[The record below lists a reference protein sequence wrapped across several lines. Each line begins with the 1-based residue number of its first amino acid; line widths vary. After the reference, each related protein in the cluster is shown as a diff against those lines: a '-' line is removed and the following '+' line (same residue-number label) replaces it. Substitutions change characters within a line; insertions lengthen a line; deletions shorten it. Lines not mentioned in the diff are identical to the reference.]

1 MKLNRLLFLGT
12 LLLSS
17 SLLLAQNKFSIALRN
32 GAISPEANIR
42 QSFVDSFN
50 KKAVRVNNKSFAVLQ
65 FENIPTD
72 QTRKTLL
79 ANGIE
84 LLDYVSGNAYS
95 ATIRGDLKTA
105 GLLGAQVRSVVE
117 LSAQQKM
124 NVHFAKGIIPAWAVK
139 TPGTVDVWISFPK
152 TFTVG
157 EVTDQLRKLNMEV
170 LSIDKQSYRILSL
183 RLAGS
188 RLTELASLPFVEYVQ
203 PAPPADQ
210 PLNFR
215 SRYGSRANLLNASI
229 ANGGKGLN
237 GEGVVIGVG
246 DNADIQTHVDFTG
259 RLINRAP
266 LAVSAHGTH
275 VSGTI
280 GGAGNI
286 NEMYRGYAP
295 KATLIS
301 QAFSGILVNAPT
313 YIKDYGMVITNNS
326 YGDVIECDYY
336 GTYDL
341 TSRLLDQMA
350 FDFPNLEN
358 VFAAGN
364 SGTAVCT
371 PFAKGYRT
379 VIGGYQT
386 AKNVITV
393 GATNDSGAVADFS
406 SRGPVKDGRIKP
418 DIAAMGQWV
427 ASTWPTNIYSYNNGT
442 SMAAPAV
449 SGGLAL
455 LYQRYRQLN
464 GGANPKNGLMKAIL
478 CNGASD
484 RGNAGPDFQYGF
496 GWMNLLRSMEMLEA
510 NHYFIANATN
520 GATNA
525 YTIPVPA
532 NTAQVKIMLYWNDP
546 AASLISSKTLVND
559 LDLQVVG
566 PSGSTVLPK
575 VLDTAVANVGN
586 VATTG
591 VDHLNNMEQ
600 VVINNPASG
609 TYTIKVAGTA
619 ITQNPSQ
626 EYFVV
631 YDAVPVQLKI
641 TAPAGGEGLA
651 PSTSIHDLMKISWEA
666 NGFSAGTANL
676 EFSTDNG
683 ATWSTVDSNIDI
695 NRTVYTWWVPDVA
708 TSQALVRI
716 TKNGT
721 GESSTSLPFTIVKQP
736 VVTLAAIQCEG
747 YINMNWTP
755 VTGATD
761 YEVMMLQGDEMK
773 TVATTSGNTYTF
785 SGLSKDSTYW
795 VTVRARVN
803 GKGGRRSLAISR
815 QPNTGNCSGAI
826 SDNDL
831 KAEAIL
837 APRSG
842 RKYTATQ
849 LSASSVVSVR
859 IKNLDDAPAAAFD
872 VKYSIN
878 GGPWITENVTTP
890 IAGGAAYTHNFATTA
905 DLSATGNYKIV
916 AVVKNAAADPVSA
929 NDTAVVVVKNL
940 DNQPLDLSAPF
951 VDNLETATVNTY
963 QKDTIGLEGI
973 ERYDFT
979 PSAAFG
985 RARTF
990 INSGIA
996 YSGSRAISLDV
1007 DRFTP
1012 AGSINYLY
1020 GSFNLSNY
1028 NALVND
1034 LRLDFQFLNHGQG
1047 NNAANKVWI
1056 RGNDAQPW
1064 VEAYDL
1070 DSSQNQPGFYKRT
1083 ESIQL
1088 SDLLASAGQNFG
1100 TSFQVRWGQYGQ
1112 LPATDKENGAGYT
1125 FDDIR
1130 LYQVFNDLQMKSI
1143 DTPAAA
1149 TCGLTNAT
1157 AIKVAIRN
1165 NSSTALNNIPVR
1177 YRINGGSWITEM
1189 LPSIA
1194 GKTAIQYTFAATA
1207 DLSALGSYTI
1217 QTVVDLPA
1225 DNFRDN
1231 DTLSTVVRNSPL
1243 ISSFPYLENF
1253 ETGDG
1258 YWYAGGKLS
1267 TWEYG
1272 TPSSNRINRA
1282 ASGFGAW
1289 KTRLQGHYND
1299 GETSCLYS
1307 PCFDITGMTAPTLS
1321 FSVALDIEDC
1331 GGTLCDGAW
1340 VEYSADG
1347 ISWTKLGTAG
1357 SGTNWYNKKSS
1368 QLWSTQNYYYWHVA
1382 TTALPAGLNRLR
1394 LRFVLSADAGVN
1406 REGIAIDDI
1415 HIYDNTMGIYDS
1427 VTMTTPVT
1435 QPLSGNKWVDFTS
1448 NGKLIASVHPKGQNL
1463 GNTAVQ
1469 AYIFND
1475 SIRYNNNQ
1483 YYHGRNITIKPA
1495 ATALT
1500 DSVTVRF
1507 YFLDRETDSLIK
1519 ANNCSTC
1526 SPLTTAYELGV
1537 TQYSDPS
1544 PSFENGSLLDNQ
1556 QGLWNYIQPDRV
1568 AKVPFDKGYYAEFK
1582 VKDFSEFWL
1591 NNGGFEHNTPLP
1603 LKMMDFT
1610 AQKANTNNV
1619 LLNWKVG
1626 SETNVDHYEVEL
1638 ARTDAEVVAGQFVKI
1653 GEVKSE
1659 GNTTS
1664 VRNYS
1669 FTDAEP
1675 DKYGLRYYR
1684 LKIVNADGSF
1694 MYSPIRTVAFDDAV
1708 LWQVFPN
1715 PSKGNFYLIYQL
1727 ANAER
1732 LQANVFDTKG
1742 RLVKEFHATANGFS
1756 QKLEIDLSGNNFAAG
1771 MYLLQIKA
1779 GDKVQAFKLHKL

>member
-12 LLLSS
+12 LLFCSA
-17 SLLLAQNKFSIALRN
+17 LLFAQNRFSITLRN

-50 KKAVRVNNKSFAVLQ
+50 KKAIRANSKSFVVLQ

-84 LLDYVSGNAYS
+84 LLDYVSGNAYT
-95 ATIRGDLKTA
+95 ATVRGDLQTA
-105 GLLGAQVRSVVE
+105 GLLGAQVRSVVG
-117 LSAQQKM
+117 LSPQQKM
-124 NVHFAKGIIPAWAVK
+124 NAQFARGLIPAWAVK
-139 TPGTVDVWISFPK
+139 TPGMVDVWISFPK
-152 TFTVG
+152 TFTAD
-157 EVTDQLRKLNMEV
+157 EVVTQLKKLNIEL

-183 RLAGS
+183 RLAS
-188 RLTELASLPFVEYVQ
+188 NRLTELASLPFVEYVQ

-215 SRYGSRANLLNASI
+215 SRSGSRANLLNASI

-237 GEGVVIGVG
+237 GEGVVIGIG
-246 DNADIQTHVDFTG
+246 DNSDIQTHVDFTG
-259 RLINRAP
+259 RLINRAA
-266 LAVSAHGTH
+266 LAVSPHGTH

-301 QAFSGILVNAPT
+301 QTYSGILTNAAT

-341 TSRLLDQMA
+341 TSHILDQMA
-350 FDFPNLEN
+350 FDFPNLVN

-364 SGTAVCT
+364 SGLWGCG
-371 PFAKGYRT
+371 PYERGYKT
-379 VIGGYQT
+379 VIGGYQS

-393 GATNDSGAVADFS
+393 GATTDTGAIADFS

-418 DIAAMGQWV
+418 DIVAMGQSV

-464 GGANPKNGLMKAIL
+464 SGADPENGLMKALL
-478 CNGASD
+478 CNGSTD
-484 RGNAGPDFQYGF
+484 QGNPGPDFKYGF
-496 GWMNLLRSMEMLEA
+496 GWMNLLRSVDMLDA
-510 NHYFIANATN
+510 HHYFIANATN
-520 GATNA
+520 GSSHT
-525 YTIPVPA
+525 YTVPVPS
-532 NTAQVKIMLYWNDP
+532 NTAQLKVMLYWNDP

-559 LDLQVVG
+559 LDLQVTD
-566 PSGSTVLPK
+566 PTGSAKLPII
-575 VLDTAVANVGN
+575 LDTAEANLSNG
-586 VATTG
+586 ATTG
-591 VDHLNNMEQ
+591 ADHLNNIEQ
-600 VVINNPASG
+600 VVISNPTAG
-609 TYTIKVAGTA
+609 TYTIKVSGTA
-619 ITQNPSQ
+619 ITQNPQQ
-626 EYFVV
+626 EYFLV
-631 YDAVPVQLKI
+631 YDAVPVQLKV

-651 PSTSIHDLMKISWEA
+651 PSTSVHDLMKISWEA
-666 NGFSAGTANL
+666 NGFSSGTVKL

-683 ATWSTVDSNIDI
+683 ATWSTIDSNIDI
-695 NRTVYTWWVPDVA
+695 NRRVYTWWVPNVA
-708 TSQALVRI
+708 TSQALVRV

-721 GESSTSLPFTIVKQP
+721 GESSTSLPFTIIKQP
-736 VVTLAAIQCEG
+736 VVTLASTQCEG
-747 YINMNWTP
+747 YINMNWTS
-755 VTGATD
+755 VAGATD

-773 TVATTSGNTYTF
+773 TVATTTGNAYTF

-803 GKGGRRSLAISR
+803 GKGGRRSSAVSR
-815 QPNTGNCSGAI
+815 QPNTGNCSGVI

-831 KAEAIL
+831 KIDAIL
-837 APRSG
+837 SPKTG
-842 RKYTATQ
+842 RKLTTTQ
-849 LSASSVVSVR
+849 LSAASVVSVR
-859 IKNLDDAPAAAFD
+859 IKNLDDAPAASFN
-872 VKYSIN
+872 VNYSIN
-878 GGPWITENVTTP
+878 GGAWITENVTTP
-890 IAGGAAYTHNFATTA
+890 IAGGAVYTHNFATTA

-916 AVVKNAAADPVSA
+916 VVVKNTASDPVSA
-929 NDTAVVVVKNL
+929 NDTAMVVVKNL
-940 DNQPLDLSAPF
+940 DNQPLDLGAPF
-951 VDNLETATVNTY
+951 VDNLETSTVNTY
-963 QKDTIGLEGI
+963 QRDTVGLEGI
-973 ERYDFT
+973 ERYDFSH
-979 PSAAFG
+979 SAAFG

-996 YSGSRAISLDV
+996 FSGSKALSVDV

-1020 GSFNLSNY
+1020 GTFNLSNY
-1028 NALVND
+1028 NALIND
-1034 LRLDFQFLNHGQG
+1034 LRLDFQFLNHGQA

-1064 VEAYDL
+1064 LEVYDL

-1083 ESIQL
+1083 ESIEL
-1088 SDLLASAGQNFG
+1088 SHFLAAAGQNFG
-1100 TSFQVRWGQYGQ
+1100 TSFQIRWGQYGQ

-1130 LYQVFNDLQMKSI
+1130 LYQALNDLQMKSI

-1149 TCGLTNAT
+1149 TCGLTNVT
-1157 AIKVAIRN
+1157 PIKVSVRN
-1165 NSSTALNNIPVR
+1165 SSSTAINNIPVR
-1177 YRINGGSWITEM
+1177 YRINAGSWITETI
-1189 LPSIA
+1189 PSIA
-1194 GKTAIQYTFAATA
+1194 GNATIQYTFAATA
-1207 DLSALGSYTI
+1207 DLSAKGNYTI
-1217 QTVVDLPA
+1217 QTIVDLPA

-1258 YWYAGGKLS
+1258 YWYGGGKLS

-1272 TPSSNRINRA
+1272 TPTSNRINRA
-1282 ASGFGAW
+1282 ASGIRAW

-1299 GETSCLYS
+1299 GENSYLYS
-1307 PCFDITGMTAPTLS
+1307 PCFDLTGMTTPTLS

-1347 ISWTKLGTAG
+1347 ITWTKLGTAG
-1357 SGTNWYNKKSS
+1357 SGTNWYNKTGS
-1368 QLWSTQNYYYWHVA
+1368 QLWSTQDDYYWHVA
-1382 TTALPAGLNRLR
+1382 TTSLPTGLNRLR

-1406 REGIAIDDI
+1406 REGMAIDDI
-1415 HIYDNTMGIYDS
+1415 HIYDNTKGIYDGL
-1427 VTMTTPVT
+1427 TMTAPVT
-1435 QPLSGNKWVDFTS
+1435 KSLSGNNWVDFTS
-1448 NGKLIASVHPKGQNL
+1448 NGKLIASIQAANQNL
-1463 GNTAVQ
+1463 GTTAVQ

-1475 SIRYNNNQ
+1475 SVRYINNQ

-1495 ATALT
+1495 ATSLS

-1507 YFLDRETDSLIK
+1507 YFLDNETDSLIK
-1519 ANNCSTC
+1519 ATNCSTC
-1526 SPLTTAYELGV
+1526 PQVSTAYELGV
-1537 TQYSDPS
+1537 TQYSDPN

-1556 QGLWNYIQPDRV
+1556 QGVWDYIQPDRV

-1591 NNGGFEHNTPLP
+1591 NTGGFEHNLPLP

-1610 AQKANTNNV
+1610 AQKASASNV
-1619 LLNWKVG
+1619 LLNWKVA

-1659 GNTTS
+1659 GTTTS

-1669 FTDAEP
+1669 FTDAEA
-1675 DKYGLRYYR
+1675 DKFGPRYYR
-1684 LKIVNADGSF
+1684 LRIVNADGSF
-1694 MYSPIRTVAFDDAV
+1694 LYSPIRTVIFDDAV
-1708 LWQVFPN
+1708 LWQVYPN
-1715 PSKGNFYLIYQL
+1715 PSNGKFYLIYQL
-1727 ANAER
+1727 ANAGR
-1732 LQANVFDTKG
+1732 LQASVFDTKG
-1742 RLVKEFHATANGFS
+1742 RLVKEFHATANGFP
-1756 QKLEIDLSGNNFAAG
+1756 QKLEIDLSQNNFANG
-1771 MYLLQIKA
+1771 MYLLQIIA
-1779 GDKVQAFKLHKL
+1779 GGKVQAFKLHKL